1 VITLLA
7 SIILSPWFPTPDPS
21 QPGPGVNLMPNYITN
36 GDGTRWQC
44 TPNLA
49 QCQPSRDGLPS
60 YLTGA

>member
-1 VITLLA
+1 MITLLA
-7 SIILSPWFPTPDPS
+7 TLALSPLWPVPEPPPS
-21 QPGPGVNLMPNYITN
+21 PGVGLLPTYVTN

-60 YLTGA
+60 YLAPA